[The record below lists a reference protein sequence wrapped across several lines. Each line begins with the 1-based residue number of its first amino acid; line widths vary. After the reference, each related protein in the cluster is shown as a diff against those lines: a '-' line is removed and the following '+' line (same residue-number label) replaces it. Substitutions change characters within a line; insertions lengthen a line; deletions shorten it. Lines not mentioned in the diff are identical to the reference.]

1 MVIQQIIDSRHCR
14 RQLVEGFKHK
24 LSKILE
30 RATVL
35 ARSAKTQE
43 ICNWE
48 MKIFPQQTEDENVLF
63 AHIIW
68 IIAPISHYVVSEDS
82 SLETGTYKVSRNI
95 PRDAP
100 AIVPTAPWPILFS
113 FWK

>member
-1 MVIQQIIDSRHCR
+1 
-14 RQLVEGFKHK
+14 
-24 LSKILE
+24 
-30 RATVL
+30 
-35 ARSAKTQE
+35 
-43 ICNWE
+43 
-48 MKIFPQQTEDENVLF
+48 MKIYLQQTEDENVLF

-95 PRDAP
+95 PRDAA

-113 FWK
+113 FWKWLAAIANDNRGKLNQSGQEP